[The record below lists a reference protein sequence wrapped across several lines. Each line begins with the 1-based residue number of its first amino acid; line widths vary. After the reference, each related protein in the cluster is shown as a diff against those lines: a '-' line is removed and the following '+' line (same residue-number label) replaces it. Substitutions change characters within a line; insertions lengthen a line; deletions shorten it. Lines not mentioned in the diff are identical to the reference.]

1 MKPRLAGREQQIE
14 ISETQKYLVASPGVF
29 VDESKSEAMY
39 QKRPFNRAHHE
50 SQRLLHQA
58 NMLPESMY
66 KKQWQAERNKSA
78 QPKSPPLSRSRH

>member
-50 SQRLLHQA
+50 SQRLLQ
-58 NMLPESMY
+58 
-66 KKQWQAERNKSA
+66 
-78 QPKSPPLSRSRH
+78 